1 MGVWGSGLYSGDFA
15 ADLRSAIRAVARL
28 PFEGDKLVD
37 ILSGIEPTAA
47 NNPDDEEH
55 TTFWLVLA
63 DQFGKR
69 GVTCKRVRDKAL
81 EIIDDGTDLAILAR
95 LGMKPALLSKR
106 QQVLTQLRD
115 HIEAAPLNG
124 KLRTVLK
131 KPQPFLM
138 GIGDVLV
145 YPTSRGK
152 CVNSY
157 FPAKERIPNWKQ
169 DGWGAAIIVDVGRAF
184 DFLAWYRA
192 VTPFAALTAKPELP
206 RLHSLMPWILKRPGT
221 CSPVHFKR
229 MELEKIGVLPV
240 DAVKLRHLCPGMK
253 AGNYQAI
260 NDISIA
266 NELGIKASGSTPAAE
281 KTPKGFRIDLT
292 ISHLEDILSSY

>member
-15 ADLRSAIRAVARL
+15 ADLRGAIRAVARL

-63 DQFGKR
+63 DQFVKR
-69 GVTCKRVRDKAL
+69 GIACKRVRDKAL
-81 EIIDDGTDLAILAR
+81 GIIDDGTDLAILAT

-106 QQVLTQLRD
+106 QEVLTELRD
-115 HIEAAPLNG
+115 RIEAAPLNG
-124 KLRTVLK
+124 KLRHVLK

-152 CVNSY
+152 CINSY
-157 FPAKERIPNWKQ
+157 FPAKERIPDWKQ
-169 DGWGAAIIVDVGRAF
+169 DGWGTAIIVDVGRAF
-184 DFLAWYRA
+184 DFLAWYRT
-192 VTPFAALTAKPELP
+192 VTPFAALTAKPDLA
-206 RLHSLMPWILKRPGT
+206 RLHSVMPWILKRPGT
-221 CSPVHFKR
+221 CSAVHFKR

-240 DAVKLRHLCPGMK
+240 DGVKLHHLCPEMK

-266 NELGIKASGSTPAAE
+266 NELRVKPSGSMPTAE
-281 KTPKGFRIDLT
+281 KAPKGFRVDLT
-292 ISHLEDILSSY
+292 VSNLEDILSS